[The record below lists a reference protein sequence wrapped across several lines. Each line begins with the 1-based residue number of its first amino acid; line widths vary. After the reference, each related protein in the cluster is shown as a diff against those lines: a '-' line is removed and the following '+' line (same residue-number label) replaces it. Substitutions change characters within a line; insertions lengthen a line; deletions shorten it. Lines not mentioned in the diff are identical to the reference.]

1 MWGECIY
8 FRTSKKEVIRVDTA
22 QNNNE
27 VTIAEQINAFKV
39 NQGRLYAISNK
50 GLILVWTVD
59 KSTNGGVLERKDVM
73 KRKLSST
80 YKETGWAAIDSNGD
94 LIVVSGYEEKN
105 NMCQINILDAAKLD
119 VLRSLG
125 IHCDNVGKRWSDP
138 DSSILRWNFTTLP
151 HQRYLLNGM
160 GINRR
165 IYYFAFHKDGGLKML
180 ACQDACDQVLGA
192 VCNDFC
198 PELGIE
204 GERISWTISSLSGLL
219 QENICA
225 MSLGG
230 TPEYGSSELE
240 NSGHSLDFGDNIG
253 SAQQLPSS

>member
-1 MWGECIY
+1 M
-8 FRTSKKEVIRVDTA
+8 IRIDTA

-39 NQGRLYAISNK
+39 HEGRLYAISNK

-125 IHCDNVGKRWSDP
+125 IHCDNIGKTWYDT
-138 DSSILRWNFTTLP
+138 DSSIIRWNFTTLP
-151 HQRYLLNGM
+151 DQLYLLNGL
-160 GINRR
+160 GTNRR
-165 IYYFAFHKDGGLKML
+165 IYYFAFHKVRGLKML
-180 ACQDACDQVLGA
+180 ACHDACDQIFGA

-198 PELGIE
+198 PEFGLE

-219 QENICA
+219 QENIFVTF
-225 MSLGG
+225 LGEI
-230 TPEYGSSELE
+230 PEYGSIQLVDSE
-240 NSGHSLDFGDNIG
+240 HSLDSADNIG
-253 SAQQLPSS
+253 SAKQLAST